1 MMMMD
6 LVTYILPLLS
16 MMLLERGMAAV
27 CISAIIKYVIGIP
40 TSFLVHK
47 IWDEISTDSLI
58 YSKCSPEQKR
68 IPLG

>member
-47 IWDEISTDSLI
+47 IWDEIFYRFLDL
-58 YSKCSPEQKR
+58 
-68 IPLG
+68 L